1 MKIITTTNE
10 NKDFLEV
17 TFSDTIEI
25 SQKPLQQKKIKGI
38 GEKVAKINSYFFEYI
53 NGFNIPTVFDKLNSE
68 NQYQVKKFI
77 EVPFLIKML
86 NNVDKRTSK
95 IFNIDEYENLSIPI
109 LEIYKDD
116 NPFSLITESHIL
128 AFNLV
133 SSLELR
139 YIFRLCSKIN
149 AVLKNFFERRN
160 LLLAE
165 FNCHFGKVEN
175 QILPIGDFTPMSFK
189 IIDKNNTS
197 LNPYKIKTPKEISL
211 YTNLIFNLINT

>member
-1 MKIITTTNE
+1 MKIITTINE
-10 NKDFLEV
+10 NKNFLEI

-25 SQKPLQQKKIKGI
+25 SKKPFQQKKIKGI
-38 GEKVAKINSYFFEYI
+38 GEKLAKVSSYFFEYI

-160 LLLAE
+160 LLLVE

-175 QILPIGDFTPMSFK
+175 QILLVGDFTPMSFK
-189 IIDKNNTS
+189 IIDKNNIS

>member
-1 MKIITTTNE
+1 MKIITTINE

-53 NGFNIPTVFDKLNSE
+53 NGFNIPTVFNKLNSE

-95 IFNIDEYENLSIPI
+95 IFNIEEYENLSIPI
-109 LEIYKDD
+109 FEIYKDD

-165 FNCHFGKVEN
+165 FNCHFGKIEN
-175 QILPIGDFTPMSFK
+175 QILPVGDFSPMSFK
-189 IIDKNNTS
+189 IIDKNKIS
-197 LNPYKIKTPKEISL
+197 LNPYKIKTSKELAL
-211 YTNLIFNLINT
+211 YTDLIFNLINT

>member
-1 MKIITTTNE
+1 MKIITTINE
-10 NKDFLEV
+10 NKNFLEI

-25 SQKPLQQKKIKGI
+25 SQKPFQQKKIKGI
-38 GEKVAKINSYFFEYI
+38 GEKLAKVSSYFFEYI